1 MLLFC
6 FVAGKAVAQTPE
18 DALKYSWYPQN
29 GTARN
34 LAIGGAMGSLG
45 GDLTATYVNPAG
57 LAFYKTGEVVF
68 SPGFLLNKNKFNFR
82 DTRSSNSKNGFNLGP
97 TGLILGGTA
106 DKGRTSS
113 GAISLAITQTVNLNN
128 VIHYNGLN
136 NLSAY
141 TETFAEEFARSGLT
155 IDEVL
160 NLNSKRP
167 YGAAPAIYSYLIDTA
182 TVNGKT
188 IVKAATDKI
197 LDAGQALRQ
206 DFYKK
211 TSGGIYEAALGF
223 AVNQKDRWMFG
234 GTLGIPLVNYNSS
247 TVVKEADTSNNATN
261 GFNSMEYHDDFKT
274 TGAGVNLKIGAIFRP
289 QQYIRIGLAVHSP
302 SFMWLRE
309 ERSTT
314 LSTKAEGP
322 YLIDSTVSSHSFTNG
337 QAGRTKYIQSSPWRA
352 ILSASYVFRETAD
365 VSRQRAFITADVEY
379 VNHKGS
385 RFANNNKGATDAD
398 NAYAKDLNNVVK
410 EIYKG
415 TLDFRV
421 GGELKFNT
429 LMGRLGFAY
438 YGNPYNDSQLKA
450 RKMLLSGGLGYRN
463 KGFFLDLTY
472 IYNMSKDVN
481 FPYRLEGQANTYA
494 TADQKIGNV
503 VATVGWKF

>member
-1 MLLFC
+1 LR
-6 FVAGKAVAQTPE
+6 
-18 DALKYSWYPQN
+18 YSWYPQN

-57 LAFYKTGEVVF
+57 LAFYKTGEAVI

-82 DTRSSNSKNGFNLGP
+82 DTRSTNTKNAFNFGP
-97 TGLILGGTA
+97 TGFILGGSA
-106 DKGRTSS
+106 DSRRTSS
-113 GAISLAITQTVNLNN
+113 GALSIAITQTANFNN
-128 VIHYNGLN
+128 ITHYNGLN
-136 NLSAY
+136 NLSAFS
-141 TETFAEEFARSGLT
+141 ETFAEEFARSGLT
-155 IDEVL
+155 IDDVL
-160 NLNSKRP
+160 NVNSKRP
-167 YGAAPAIYSYLIDTA
+167 YGAAPALYSYLIDTA
-182 TVNGKT
+182 TVNGQT
-188 IVKAATDKI
+188 IVKAATDNI
-197 LDAGQALRQ
+197 LDAGQALKQ

-211 TSGGIYEAALGF
+211 TSGGVYEAAVGI

-234 GTLGIPLVNYNSS
+234 GTLGFPIVSYTSNLIVQES
-247 TVVKEADTSNNATN
+247 DTSSNANN
-261 GFNSMEYHDDFKT
+261 GFKAMEYHDDFRT
-274 TGAGVNLKIGAIFRP
+274 TGAGVNLKLGAIFRP

-302 SFMWLRE
+302 SFMWLKE

-314 LSTKAEGP
+314 LSTSAEGP
-322 YLIDSTVSSHSFTNG
+322 YLIDSTVSSQSFTNG
-337 QAGRTKYIQSSPWRA
+337 EDGRIKYIQTSPWKA

-365 VSRQRAFITADVEY
+365 VTRQRAFLTADVEY

-385 RFANNNKGATDAD
+385 RFANNNKNATEED

-415 TLDFRV
+415 AFNFRV

-429 LMGRLGFAY
+429 IMGRLGFAY

-472 IYNMSKDVN
+472 VYNMNKDVN
-481 FPYRLEGQANTYA
+481 FPYRLEGQANTFA
-494 TADQKIGNV
+494 SVDQKLGNV
-503 VATVGWKF
+503 MATVGWKF

>member
-1 MLLFC
+1 
-6 FVAGKAVAQTPE
+6 
-18 DALKYSWYPQN
+18 
-29 GTARN
+29 
-34 LAIGGAMGSLG
+34 
-45 GDLTATYVNPAG
+45 
-57 LAFYKTGEVVF
+57 
-68 SPGFLLNKNKFNFR
+68 
-82 DTRSSNSKNGFNLGP
+82 
-97 TGLILGGTA
+97 
-106 DKGRTSS
+106 
-113 GAISLAITQTVNLNN
+113 
-128 VIHYNGLN
+128 
-136 NLSAY
+136 
-141 TETFAEEFARSGLT
+141 
-155 IDEVL
+155 
-160 NLNSKRP
+160 
-167 YGAAPAIYSYLIDTA
+167 
-182 TVNGKT
+182 
-188 IVKAATDKI
+188 
-197 LDAGQALRQ
+197 
-206 DFYKK
+206 
-211 TSGGIYEAALGF
+211 
-223 AVNQKDRWMFG
+223 MFG

-274 TGAGVNLKIGAIFRP
+274 TGAGVNLKVGAIFRP
-289 QQYIRIGLAVHSP
+289 QQYIRIGFALHSP

-365 VSRQRAFITADVEY
+365 VSRQRAFLTADVEY

-463 KGFFLDLTY
+463 KGYFLDVTY
-472 IYNMSKDVN
+472 IYNISKDVN

-494 TADQKIGNV
+494 AVEQKIGNV